1 MNTDPTGHES
11 ALTDG
16 DEVLDGVDVEVVE
29 DLDAD
34 EDAEGVVGG
43 FSSQCMSG

>member
-1 MNTDPTGHES
+1 MNTYP
-11 ALTDG
+11 AG
-16 DEVLDGVDVEVVE
+16 DELGRPIDEELDDVDAEVVE

-34 EDAEGVVGG
+34 EEAEHVVGG